1 VATVFGA
8 IPRNDD
14 LVAFT
19 DTDLVITARAS
30 VRLFRLVRLHV
41 ADVDPVVGFG
51 PSMRAHNSGHG
62 TAASFRIRARRGP
75 ARRV

>member
-1 VATVFGA
+1 VPTVLRTIA
-8 IPRNDD
+8 WNDD
-14 LVAFT
+14 LVSLT
-19 DTDLVITARAS
+19 DTDLVVTARAS

-41 ADVDPVVGFG
+41 TDVNPVVGFG